1 MKKGFKIFGILILAL
16 VVVLGG
22 AFFYIKAQEV
32 PHVEVLNVEL
42 DNIKDG
48 SYEGEFSEGLVKVN
62 LSVEIK
68 DNKIIDITIK
78 EHQNGLGKK
87 AEKIIDDIKSKQS
100 LTVDVV
106 SGATLSSNV
115 IRRAVQ
121 EALTN

>member
-1 MKKGFKIFGILILAL
+1 MKKGFKIFGIVVLAFVIL
-16 VVVLGG
+16 LGG
-22 AFFYIKAQEV
+22 AFFYIKSQEV
-32 PHVEVLNVEL
+32 PHVQVSNVEL

-62 LSVEIK
+62 LSVEVK
-68 DNKIIDITIK
+68 DNKIIDIIIK